1 MQAEQFIIDV
11 TEHNLTEVLEAS
23 RRMPVIVDFW
33 ADWCQPCQQMAPV
46 LEKIVRE
53 QAGRV
58 LLAKVNAD
66 QQQVIAGQFGVRSLP
81 TLKLVYQGQ
90 LVAELSGLQTE
101 AALRQWLA
109 PVLGNPEE
117 DEAAQEE
124 AFLEQ
129 VRGAIAAGHGEQA
142 EAVLRQT
149 LAQEPDRHSLR
160 ALLVEYL
167 LGDGR
172 VQDAQSVLAE
182 VAEDVDTLRP
192 FRARFALLEE
202 FAEAPVPLSELARQI
217 DQPESPEKQAAAL
230 YTYGL
235 QAAAA
240 GQFRDGLEALL
251 RLLRDHP
258 GYREGVARAALLKV
272 FDCLPK
278 GDPLAS
284 EYRRKMFNYL
294 Y

>member
-149 LAQEPDRHSLR
+149 LAQEPDRHALR

-182 VAEDVDTLRP
+182 VAEDVETLRP

>member
-1 MQAEQFIIDV
+1 MQAEQFIIDL

-149 LAQEPDRHSLR
+149 LAQEPDRHALR

-172 VQDAQSVLAE
+172 VQDAQSVLAD
-182 VAEDVDTLRP
+182 VAEDVETLRP

-217 DQPESPEKQAAAL
+217 EQPESPEKQAAAL
-230 YTYGL
+230 
-235 QAAAA
+235 
-240 GQFRDGLEALL
+240 
-251 RLLRDHP
+251 
-258 GYREGVARAALLKV
+258 
-272 FDCLPK
+272 
-278 GDPLAS
+278 
-284 EYRRKMFNYL
+284 
-294 Y
+294 

>member
-11 TEHNLTEVLEAS
+11 TEHNLTEVLETS

-109 PVLGNPEE
+109 PVLGDPAE

-142 EAVLRQT
+142 EAALRQM
-149 LAQEPDRHSLR
+149 LAQEPERHAFR

-172 VQDAQSVLAE
+172 VQEAQSVLAE
-182 VAEDVDTLRP
+182 VAEDVELLRP

-202 FAEAPVPLSELARQI
+202 LSGEPASLSELARQI
-217 DQPESPEKQAAAL
+217 EQPASPEKQAAAL

-272 FDCLPK
+272 FECLPK